1 MQVEVLESDTRVK
14 DTETRVMRMVGS
26 GLIDL
31 TAQVLA
37 VDYFQVAQPPAIA
50 ASPSQA
56 ACTPPSASAPPSLNA
71 VAQPLGREVLS
82 LLALLGQ
89 KCKY

>member
-1 MQVEVLESDTRVK
+1 MEVLESDTRAK

-37 VDYFQVAQPPAIA
+37 GDLQDLQVAQPPPLA
-50 ASPSQA
+50 ASPSPA

-82 LLALLGQ
+82 LLALLLQ
-89 KCKY
+89 KYKY

>member
-37 VDYFQVAQPPAIA
+37 VDFQVAQPPALA

-71 VAQPLGREVLS
+71 VAQPLGREVLR

>member
-1 MQVEVLESDTRVK
+1 LESDTRVK
-14 DTETRVMRMVGS
+14 DTETRVMRMLGS

-31 TAQVLA
+31 RAQVFA
-37 VDYFQVAQPPAIA
+37 VDLQVAQPAALA
-50 ASPSQA
+50 ASASQA

-71 VAQPLGREVLS
+71 VAQPLGREVLR
-82 LLALLGQ
+82 LLALLVQ